1 MAHLSFAIL
10 WEGTVLKAVAQKGFL
25 LYNTEDLLRMKGGLR
40 ATGRS
45 FMTHDLAIINTFVLY
60 IGIMMAIGIY
70 YYRRTRNMSDYFLGN
85 RKLGAWVT
93 SLSAEA
99 SDMSGWML
107 MGVPGFAYLAGLN
120 AGWIAVG
127 IALGTW
133 ANWHFIAARL
143 RRYTELADNALTL
156 PEFLQNRYLDRTNL
170 LRIVPAIFILIFFV
184 IYTASGFVSAGRLFE
199 TVFGMPYAYAVFLG
213 AGSVVF
219 YTLIGGFLAVSRTDF
234 IQGVMMFFAILI
246 VPICGAMESGGF
258 LHVMDELQQVQS
270 SMLQPLTK
278 PDGTTMGAIELIS
291 LLAWG
296 IGYFG
301 QPHILVRF
309 MAIRSSKEIRQATH
323 IAMTWVVLS
332 LAAAVA
338 VGMVGRIYLTEP
350 LEGTASETVFLVMT
364 NSLFPSFVA
373 GFVLSAVLAAIM
385 STASSQLL
393 VAASAFAQDF
403 YRSLI
408 RSSAD
413 QRELVWISRAS
424 VLVISS
430 LSVFIALSPNS
441 FILDMVSYA
450 WAGFGAAFGPS
461 LLFSLFWRRTT
472 RNGVLAGI
480 IVGGLTVL
488 IWKQFALFGL
498 YEIVPGFLFSCLAIW
513 LVSYLGKAPD
523 ASIQKTFDM
532 VERSDI

>member
-1 MAHLSFAIL
+1 
-10 WEGTVLKAVAQKGFL
+10 
-25 LYNTEDLLRMKGGLR
+25 
-40 ATGRS
+40 
-45 FMTHDLAIINTFVLY
+45 MTHDLTIINTFVLY
-60 IGIMMAIGIY
+60 IGIMMAIGVY

-127 IALGTW
+127 IAIGTW
-133 ANWHFIAARL
+133 ANWHFVAARL
-143 RRYTELADNALTL
+143 RKYTELADNALTL
-156 PEFLQNRYLDRTNL
+156 PEFLQNRYHDTTNL

-199 TVFGMPYAYAVFLG
+199 TVFGIPYEYAIFIG
-213 AGSVVF
+213 AGSVIF
-219 YTLIGGFLAVSRTDF
+219 YTLVGGFLAVARTDF
-234 IQGVMMFFAILI
+234 IQGIMMFFAILV
-246 VPICGAMESGGF
+246 VPICGTMASGGF
-258 LHVMDELQQVQS
+258 ERTLAEIASVQA

-278 PDGTTMGAIELIS
+278 PDGSTLGAIELIS

-309 MAIRSSKEIRQATH
+309 MAIRTSGEIRQATH

-338 VGMVGRIYLTEP
+338 VGIVGRVYLTEP
-350 LEGTASETVFLVMT
+350 LTGTASETVFLVMT
-364 NSLFPSFVA
+364 NELFPPIAA
-373 GFVLSAVLAAIM
+373 GLILSAVLAAIM

-403 YRSLI
+403 YRTLI
-408 RSSAD
+408 HKDAEQS
-413 QRELVWISRAS
+413 ELVWISRAS
-424 VLVISS
+424 VLVIAS
-430 LSVFIALSPNS
+430 LAVFLGFNPNS

-450 WAGFGAAFGPS
+450 WAGFGAAFGPAI
-461 LLFSLFWRRTT
+461 LMSLFWKRTT
-472 RNGVLAGI
+472 RNGVIAGI
-480 IVGGLTVL
+480 IVGGVTVL
-488 IWKQFALFGL
+488 VWKQFALFGL
-498 YEIVPGFLFSCLAIW
+498 YEIVPGFLLSLLAIYGIS
-513 LVSYLGKAPD
+513 LLGEPPAQD
-523 ASIQKTFDM
+523 IQETFDA
-532 VERSDI
+532 VGKSRI

>member
-1 MAHLSFAIL
+1 
-10 WEGTVLKAVAQKGFL
+10 
-25 LYNTEDLLRMKGGLR
+25 
-40 ATGRS
+40 
-45 FMTHDLAIINTFVLY
+45 MTHDLTIINTFVLY
-60 IGIMMAIGIY
+60 IGIMMAIGVY

-127 IALGTW
+127 IAIGTW
-133 ANWHFIAARL
+133 ANWHFVAARL
-143 RRYTELADNALTL
+143 RKYTELADNALTL
-156 PEFLQNRYLDRTNL
+156 PEFLQNRYHDTTNL

-199 TVFGMPYAYAVFLG
+199 TVFGIPYEYAIFIG
-213 AGSVVF
+213 AGSVIF
-219 YTLIGGFLAVSRTDF
+219 YTLVGGFLAVARTDF
-234 IQGVMMFFAILI
+234 IQGIMMFFAILV
-246 VPICGAMESGGF
+246 VPICGTMASGGF
-258 LHVMDELQQVQS
+258 ERTLAEIGSVQA

-278 PDGTTMGAIELIS
+278 PDGSTLGAIELIS

-309 MAIRSSKEIRQATH
+309 MAIRTSGEIRRATH

-338 VGMVGRIYLTEP
+338 VGMVGRVYLTEP
-350 LEGTASETVFLVMT
+350 LTGTASETVFLVMT
-364 NSLFPSFVA
+364 NELFPPIAA
-373 GFVLSAVLAAIM
+373 GLILSAVLAAIM

-403 YRSLI
+403 YRTLI
-408 RSSAD
+408 HKDAEQS
-413 QRELVWISRAS
+413 ELVWISRAS
-424 VLVISS
+424 VLVIAS
-430 LSVFIALSPNS
+430 LAVFLGFNPNS

-450 WAGFGAAFGPS
+450 WAGFGAAFGPAI
-461 LLFSLFWRRTT
+461 LMSLFWKRTT
-472 RNGVLAGI
+472 RNGVIAGI
-480 IVGGLTVL
+480 IVGGVTVL
-488 IWKQFALFGL
+488 VWKQFALFGL
-498 YEIVPGFLFSCLAIW
+498 YEIVPGFLLSLLAIYGIS
-513 LVSYLGKAPD
+513 LLGKAPAQD
-523 ASIQKTFDM
+523 IQETFDA
-532 VERSDI
+532 VGKSRI

>member
-1 MAHLSFAIL
+1 
-10 WEGTVLKAVAQKGFL
+10 
-25 LYNTEDLLRMKGGLR
+25 
-40 ATGRS
+40 
-45 FMTHDLAIINTFVLY
+45 MTHDLTIINTFVLY
-60 IGIMMAIGIY
+60 IGIMMAIGVY

-127 IALGTW
+127 IAIGTW
-133 ANWHFIAARL
+133 ANWHFVAARL
-143 RRYTELADNALTL
+143 RKYTELADNALTL
-156 PEFLQNRYLDRTNL
+156 PEFLQNRYHDTTNL

-199 TVFGMPYAYAVFLG
+199 TVFGIPYEYAIFIG
-213 AGSVVF
+213 AGSVIF
-219 YTLIGGFLAVSRTDF
+219 YTLVGGFLAVARTDF
-234 IQGVMMFFAILI
+234 IQGIMMFFAILV
-246 VPICGAMESGGF
+246 VPICGTMASGGF
-258 LHVMDELQQVQS
+258 ERTLAEIGSVQA

-278 PDGTTMGAIELIS
+278 PDGSTLGAIELIS

-309 MAIRSSKEIRQATH
+309 MAIRTSGEIRRATH

-338 VGMVGRIYLTEP
+338 VGMVGRVYLTEP
-350 LEGTASETVFLVMT
+350 LTGTASETVFLVMT
-364 NSLFPSFVA
+364 NELFPPIAA
-373 GFVLSAVLAAIM
+373 GLILSAVLAAIM

-403 YRSLI
+403 YRTLI
-408 RSSAD
+408 HRDAE
-413 QRELVWISRAS
+413 QTELVWISRAS
-424 VLVISS
+424 VLVIAS
-430 LSVFIALSPNS
+430 LAVFLGFNPNS

-450 WAGFGAAFGPS
+450 WAGFGAAFGPAI
-461 LLFSLFWRRTT
+461 LMSLFWKRTT
-472 RNGVLAGI
+472 RNGVIAGI
-480 IVGGLTVL
+480 IVGGVTVL
-488 IWKQFALFGL
+488 VWKQFALFGL
-498 YEIVPGFLFSCLAIW
+498 YEIVPGFLFSLFAIYGIS
-513 LVSYLGKAPD
+513 LLGEPPAQD
-523 ASIQKTFDM
+523 IQETFDA
-532 VERSDI
+532 VGKSRI

>member
-1 MAHLSFAIL
+1 
-10 WEGTVLKAVAQKGFL
+10 
-25 LYNTEDLLRMKGGLR
+25 
-40 ATGRS
+40 
-45 FMTHDLAIINTFVLY
+45 MTHDLTIINTFVLY
-60 IGIMMAIGIY
+60 IGIMMAIGVY

-127 IALGTW
+127 IAIGTW
-133 ANWHFIAARL
+133 ANWHFVAARL
-143 RRYTELADNALTL
+143 RKYTELADNALTL
-156 PEFLQNRYLDRTNL
+156 PEFLQNRYHDTTNL

-199 TVFGMPYAYAVFLG
+199 TVFGIPYEYAIFIG
-213 AGSVVF
+213 AGSVIF
-219 YTLIGGFLAVSRTDF
+219 YTLVGGFLAVARTDF
-234 IQGVMMFFAILI
+234 IQGILMFFAILV
-246 VPICGAMESGGF
+246 VPICGTMASGGF
-258 LHVMDELQQVQS
+258 ERTLAEIGSVQA

-278 PDGTTMGAIELIS
+278 PDGSTLGAIELIS

-309 MAIRSSKEIRQATH
+309 MAIRTSGEIRRATH

-338 VGMVGRIYLTEP
+338 VGMVGRVYLTEP
-350 LEGTASETVFLVMT
+350 LTGTASETVFLVMT
-364 NSLFPSFVA
+364 NELFPPIAA
-373 GFVLSAVLAAIM
+373 GLILSAVLAAIM

-403 YRSLI
+403 YRTLI
-408 RSSAD
+408 HKDAEQS
-413 QRELVWISRAS
+413 ELVWISRAS
-424 VLVISS
+424 VLVIAS
-430 LSVFIALSPNS
+430 LAVFLGFNPNS

-450 WAGFGAAFGPS
+450 WAGFGAAFGPAI
-461 LLFSLFWRRTT
+461 LMSLFWKRTT
-472 RNGVLAGI
+472 RNGVIAGI
-480 IVGGLTVL
+480 IVGGVTVL
-488 IWKQFALFGL
+488 VWKQFALFGL
-498 YEIVPGFLFSCLAIW
+498 YEIVPGFRLSLLAIYGIS
-513 LVSYLGKAPD
+513 LLGEPPAQD
-523 ASIQKTFDM
+523 IQETFDA
-532 VERSDI
+532 VGKSRI

>member
-1 MAHLSFAIL
+1 
-10 WEGTVLKAVAQKGFL
+10 
-25 LYNTEDLLRMKGGLR
+25 
-40 ATGRS
+40 
-45 FMTHDLAIINTFVLY
+45 MTNDIVIINTFVLY
-60 IGIMMAIGIY
+60 IGLMMAIGVY

-93 SLSAEA
+93 SMSAEA

-133 ANWHFIAARL
+133 ANWQFVAARL
-143 RRYTELADNALTL
+143 RKYTELANNSLTL
-156 PEFLQNRYLDRTNL
+156 PEFLENRFEDKSGL
-170 LRIVPAIFILIFFV
+170 LRMIPAVFILIFFI
-184 IYTASGFVSAGRLFE
+184 IYTSSGFVSAGRLFE
-199 TVFGMPYAYAVFLG
+199 TVFGIPYQFAIFIG

-219 YTLIGGFLAVSRTDF
+219 YTLVGGFLAVSRTDF
-234 IQGVMMFFAILI
+234 IQGVMMFFAILV
-246 VPICGAMESGGF
+246 VPITAGMHMGGF
-258 LHVMDELQQVQS
+258 EATVTAIDNVQH
-270 SMLQPLTK
+270 SMLEPFTK
-278 PDGTTMGAIELIS
+278 TDGTTLGAIELIS

-296 IGYFG
+296 VGYFG

-309 MAIRSSKEIRQATH
+309 MAISSSKEIKQATR
-323 IAMTWVVLS
+323 IAMTWVIIS

-338 VGMVGRIYLTEP
+338 VGMVGRVFLKET

-364 NSLFPSFVA
+364 NQMFPPVVA
-373 GFVLSAVLAAIM
+373 GLILSAVLAAIM

-403 YRSLI
+403 YRTLL
-408 RSSAD
+408 RKDAD

-424 VLVISS
+424 VLVIAS
-430 LSVFIALSPNS
+430 LAIFLGLNPNS

-450 WAGFGAAFGPS
+450 WAGFGAAFGTS
-461 LLFSLFWRRTT
+461 ILMSLFWRRTT

-480 IVGGLTVL
+480 ITGGITVL
-488 IWKQFALFGL
+488 IWKQFAWLGL
-498 YEIVPGFLFSCLAIW
+498 YEIVPGFLFSLAAIYI
-513 LVSYLGKAPD
+513 VSIMDKEPSVSIKA
-523 ASIQKTFDM
+523 TFDA
-532 VERSDI
+532 VEKSTI

>member
-1 MAHLSFAIL
+1 
-10 WEGTVLKAVAQKGFL
+10 
-25 LYNTEDLLRMKGGLR
+25 
-40 ATGRS
+40 
-45 FMTHDLAIINTFVLY
+45 MTHDLTIINTFVLY
-60 IGIMMAIGIY
+60 IGIMMAIGVY

-127 IALGTW
+127 IAIGTW
-133 ANWHFIAARL
+133 ANWHFVAARL
-143 RRYTELADNALTL
+143 RKYTELADNALTL
-156 PEFLQNRYLDRTNL
+156 PEFLQNRYHDTTNL

-199 TVFGMPYAYAVFLG
+199 TVFGIPYEYAIFIG
-213 AGSVVF
+213 AGSVIF
-219 YTLIGGFLAVSRTDF
+219 YTLVGGFLAVARTDF
-234 IQGVMMFFAILI
+234 IQGIMMFFAILV
-246 VPICGAMESGGF
+246 VPICGTMASGGF
-258 LHVMDELQQVQS
+258 ERTLAEIGSVQA

-278 PDGTTMGAIELIS
+278 PDGSTLGAIELIS

-309 MAIRSSKEIRQATH
+309 MAIRTSGEIRQATH

-338 VGMVGRIYLTEP
+338 VGMVGRVYLTEP
-350 LEGTASETVFLVMT
+350 LTGTASETVFLVMT
-364 NSLFPSFVA
+364 NELFPPIAA
-373 GFVLSAVLAAIM
+373 GLILSAVLAAIM

-403 YRSLI
+403 YRTLI
-408 RSSAD
+408 HKDAEQS
-413 QRELVWISRAS
+413 ELVWISRAS
-424 VLVISS
+424 VLVIAS
-430 LSVFIALSPNS
+430 LAVFLGFNPNS

-450 WAGFGAAFGPS
+450 WAGFGAAFGPAI
-461 LLFSLFWRRTT
+461 LMSLFWKRTT
-472 RNGVLAGI
+472 RNGVIAGI
-480 IVGGLTVL
+480 IVGGVTVL
-488 IWKQFALFGL
+488 VWKQFALFGL
-498 YEIVPGFLFSCLAIW
+498 YEIVPGFLFSLLAIYGIS
-513 LVSYLGKAPD
+513 LLGEPPAQD
-523 ASIQKTFDM
+523 IQETFDA
-532 VERSDI
+532 VGKSRI

>member
-1 MAHLSFAIL
+1 
-10 WEGTVLKAVAQKGFL
+10 
-25 LYNTEDLLRMKGGLR
+25 
-40 ATGRS
+40 
-45 FMTHDLAIINTFVLY
+45 MTHDLTIINTFVLY
-60 IGIMMAIGIY
+60 IGIMMAIGVY

-120 AGWIAVG
+120 AGWIAIG
-127 IALGTW
+127 IAIGTW
-133 ANWHFIAARL
+133 ANWHFVAARL
-143 RRYTELADNALTL
+143 RKYTELADNALTL
-156 PEFLQNRYLDRTNL
+156 PEFLQNRYHDTTNL

-199 TVFGMPYAYAVFLG
+199 TVFGIPYEYAIFIG
-213 AGSVVF
+213 AGSVIF
-219 YTLIGGFLAVSRTDF
+219 YTLVGGFLAVARTDF
-234 IQGVMMFFAILI
+234 IQGIMMFFAILV
-246 VPICGAMESGGF
+246 VPICGTMASGGF
-258 LHVMDELQQVQS
+258 ERTLAEIGSVQA

-278 PDGTTMGAIELIS
+278 PDGSTLGAIELIS

-309 MAIRSSKEIRQATH
+309 MAIRTSGEIRRATH

-338 VGMVGRIYLTEP
+338 VGMVGRVYLTEP
-350 LEGTASETVFLVMT
+350 LTGTASETVFLVMT
-364 NSLFPSFVA
+364 NELFPPIAA
-373 GFVLSAVLAAIM
+373 GLILSAVLAAIM

-403 YRSLI
+403 YRTLI
-408 RSSAD
+408 HRDAE
-413 QRELVWISRAS
+413 QTELVWISRAS
-424 VLVISS
+424 VLVIAS
-430 LSVFIALSPNS
+430 LAVFLGFNPNS

-450 WAGFGAAFGPS
+450 WAGFGAAFGPAI
-461 LLFSLFWRRTT
+461 LMSLFWKRTT
-472 RNGVLAGI
+472 RNGVIAGI
-480 IVGGLTVL
+480 IVGGVTVL
-488 IWKQFALFGL
+488 VWKQFALFGL
-498 YEIVPGFLFSCLAIW
+498 YEIVPGFLFSLLAIYGIS
-513 LVSYLGKAPD
+513 LLGEPPAQD
-523 ASIQKTFDM
+523 IQETFDA
-532 VERSDI
+532 VGKSRI

>member
-1 MAHLSFAIL
+1 
-10 WEGTVLKAVAQKGFL
+10 
-25 LYNTEDLLRMKGGLR
+25 
-40 ATGRS
+40 
-45 FMTHDLAIINTFVLY
+45 MTHDLTIINTFVLY
-60 IGIMMAIGIY
+60 IGIMMAIGVY

-127 IALGTW
+127 IAIGTW
-133 ANWHFIAARL
+133 ANWHFVAARL
-143 RRYTELADNALTL
+143 RKYTELADNALTL
-156 PEFLQNRYLDRTNL
+156 PEFLQNRYHDTTNL

-199 TVFGMPYAYAVFLG
+199 TVFGIPYEYAIFIG
-213 AGSVVF
+213 AGSVIF
-219 YTLIGGFLAVSRTDF
+219 YTLVGGFLAVARTDF
-234 IQGVMMFFAILI
+234 IQGIMMFFAILV
-246 VPICGAMESGGF
+246 VPICGTMASGGF
-258 LHVMDELQQVQS
+258 ERTLAEIGSVQA

-278 PDGTTMGAIELIS
+278 PDGSTLGAIELIS

-309 MAIRSSKEIRQATH
+309 MAIRTSGEIRRATH

-338 VGMVGRIYLTEP
+338 VGMVGRVYLTEP
-350 LEGTASETVFLVMT
+350 LTGTASETVFLVMT
-364 NSLFPSFVA
+364 NELFPPIAA
-373 GFVLSAVLAAIM
+373 GLILSAVLAAIM

-403 YRSLI
+403 YRTLI
-408 RSSAD
+408 HKDAE
-413 QRELVWISRAS
+413 QTELVWISRAS
-424 VLVISS
+424 VLVIAS
-430 LSVFIALSPNS
+430 LAVFLGFNPNS

-450 WAGFGAAFGPS
+450 WAGFGAAFGPAI
-461 LLFSLFWRRTT
+461 LMSLFWKRTT
-472 RNGVLAGI
+472 RNGVIAGI
-480 IVGGLTVL
+480 IVGGVTVL
-488 IWKQFALFGL
+488 VWKQFALFGL
-498 YEIVPGFLFSCLAIW
+498 YEIVPGFLFSLLAIYGIS
-513 LVSYLGKAPD
+513 LLGEPPAQD
-523 ASIQKTFDM
+523 IQETFDA
-532 VERSDI
+532 VGKSRI

>member
-1 MAHLSFAIL
+1 
-10 WEGTVLKAVAQKGFL
+10 
-25 LYNTEDLLRMKGGLR
+25 
-40 ATGRS
+40 
-45 FMTHDLAIINTFVLY
+45 MTHDLTIINTFVLY
-60 IGIMMAIGIY
+60 IGIMMAIGVY

-127 IALGTW
+127 IAIGTW
-133 ANWHFIAARL
+133 ANWHFVAARL
-143 RRYTELADNALTL
+143 RKYTELADNALTL
-156 PEFLQNRYLDRTNL
+156 PEFLQNRYHDTTNL

-199 TVFGMPYAYAVFLG
+199 TVFGIPYEYAIFIG
-213 AGSVVF
+213 AGSVIF
-219 YTLIGGFLAVSRTDF
+219 YTLVGGFLAVARTDF
-234 IQGVMMFFAILI
+234 IQGIMMFFAILV
-246 VPICGAMESGGF
+246 VPICGTMASGGF
-258 LHVMDELQQVQS
+258 ERTLAEIGSVQA

-278 PDGTTMGAIELIS
+278 PDGSTLGAIELIS

-309 MAIRSSKEIRQATH
+309 MAIRTSGEIRRATH

-338 VGMVGRIYLTEP
+338 VGMVGRVYLTEP
-350 LEGTASETVFLVMT
+350 LTGTASETVFLVMT
-364 NSLFPSFVA
+364 NELFPPIAA
-373 GFVLSAVLAAIM
+373 GLILSAVLAAIM

-403 YRSLI
+403 YRTLI
-408 RSSAD
+408 HRDAEQS
-413 QRELVWISRAS
+413 ELVWISRAS
-424 VLVISS
+424 VLVIAS
-430 LSVFIALSPNS
+430 LAVFLGFNPNS

-450 WAGFGAAFGPS
+450 WAGFGAAFGPAI
-461 LLFSLFWRRTT
+461 LMSLFWKRTT
-472 RNGVLAGI
+472 RNGVIAGI
-480 IVGGLTVL
+480 IVGGVTVL
-488 IWKQFALFGL
+488 VWKQFALFGL
-498 YEIVPGFLFSCLAIW
+498 YEIVPGFLLSLLAIYGIS
-513 LVSYLGKAPD
+513 LLGEPPAQD
-523 ASIQKTFDM
+523 IQETFDA
-532 VERSDI
+532 VGKSRI